1 MSDQR
6 SIDSK
11 ADRVQSSPVGQG
23 FDAPAP
29 LPEENGKP
37 RVQRLVERLAP
48 VHLELEPPTRENWTV
63 KVDGLVAAEI
73 ELGIEELRALGEQQI
88 RSDFHCVWGW
98 SRPRVNWTGVP
109 AGLVLDAAGVTEGAT
124 YVRFSAADSPYA
136 SCVPIEQARDGW
148 FALTMEGEPLTPDH
162 GGPVRWL
169 QPAYLWGYKGVK
181 WVAGMTVLDQLD
193 AGPWET
199 RVGDIAGGVPQGLL
213 DRFELL
219 EDAELKDEG
228 AQS

>member
-1 MSDQR
+1 MSDPR
-6 SIDSK
+6 SFDSK
-11 ADRVQSSPVGQG
+11 ADRAHTGSVGQG
-23 FDAPAP
+23 LDLPVPAP

-48 VHLELEPPTRENWTV
+48 VHLELEPPVRDVWKIT
-63 KVDGLVAAEI
+63 VDGMVDRSL
-73 ELGIEELRALGEQQI
+73 ELGIEELRELGEEPI

-98 SRPRVNWTGVP
+98 SRPRVNWTGID
-109 AGLVLDAAGVTEGAT
+109 AGRVLDAAGVSAAAT
-124 YVRFSAADSPYA
+124 HIRFSAADSPYA
-136 SCVPIEQARDGW
+136 SCVPIDQARDGW
-148 FALTMEGEPLTPDH
+148 FALTMEGEPLAPDH

-181 WVAGMTVLDQLD
+181 WVAGMTVLDHLD

-199 RVGDIAGGVPQGLL
+199 RVGDIEGGVPQGLL

-219 EDAELKDEG
+219 EDEG
-228 AQS
+228 GR